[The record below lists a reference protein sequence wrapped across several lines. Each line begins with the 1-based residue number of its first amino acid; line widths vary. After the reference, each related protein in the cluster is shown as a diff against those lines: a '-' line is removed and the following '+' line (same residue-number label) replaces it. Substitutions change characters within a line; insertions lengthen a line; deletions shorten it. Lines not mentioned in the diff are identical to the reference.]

1 MKKNIKKIIPMVA
14 LATLMTTTVLASNVK
29 DEKNVVLTQQDQQ
42 QEKENQIFVNGEILQ
57 DANIIKENG
66 KTLMPVRAIFEKM
79 GYNVSYDPQTKT
91 VIMVKGP
98 SYITFSTTNDAYT
111 FARMAPQPLG
121 MPVVKDGVT
130 YVPVELFDL
139 IGMEYELT
147 EQNVLYVG
155 DKEED
160 FRQKQIII
168 TDINEDKN
176 QITINDPE
184 KGQVILNVEDLEIKF
199 DTDIKQ
205 LMVGQALQVE
215 YGDIMTS
222 SQPPINVPKSVTV
235 VNKLSYGT
243 VLNVEK
249 DEQNNTKILF
259 NDEEK
264 GEVMLVLAPDFK
276 VEFKTDDNQL
286 EKGQTLEVVLPDAMT
301 MSIPPMG
308 NPKSVAVVK
317 SSSDKNTEYKTEETE
332 ETENTI
338 KGSASIKS
346 VDKENNQILVTD
358 EKLGEVVL
366 NLHDDVVIEN
376 KNGEALKQDSLTKE
390 GQKLEVEYS
399 PIMTRSMP
407 PVNNPVKIVVLD

>member
-14 LATLMTTTVLASNVK
+14 LATLMTTTVFASDVK
-29 DEKNVVLTQQDQQ
+29 DETVTVVAQQ
-42 QEKENQIFVNGEILQ
+42 QEQKENQIFVNGEILQ
-57 DANIIKENG
+57 DANIIKENN
-66 KTLMPVRAIFEKM
+66 KTLIPVRAIFEKM
-79 GYNVSYDPQTKT
+79 GYKVSYDPQTKIIT
-91 VIMVKGP
+91 MVNGA

-121 MPVVKDGVT
+121 MPVVKEGVT

-155 DKEED
+155 NNEDD

-168 TDINEDKN
+168 TNINEDAS
-176 QITINDPE
+176 QITVNDPE
-184 KGQVILNVEDLEIKF
+184 KGEVVLNVKDLEIKF

-235 VNKLSYGT
+235 VNKLYYGT
-243 VLNVEK
+243 VLSVEK
-249 DEQNNTKILF
+249 DEQNNTKVLF
-259 NDEEK
+259 NDEK
-264 GEVMLVLAPDFK
+264 MGEVMLVLSPDFK
-276 VEFKTDDNQL
+276 VEFKTDDKQL

-308 NPKSVAVVK
+308 SPKSVVVVK
-317 SSSDKNTEYKTEETE
+317 SASNENTEDEKE
-332 ETENTI
+332 ETENTQDTI
-338 KGSASIKS
+338 KGNATIKS

-358 EKLGEVVL
+358 EKLGDVVL
-366 NLHDDVVIEN
+366 NLNNGVVIEN
-376 KNGEALKQDSLTKE
+376 EKGEALTQDSLTKQ

-399 PIMTRSMP
+399 PIMTRSLP
-407 PVNNPVKIVVLD
+407 PVNNPVKIVVLN

>member
-42 QEKENQIFVNGEILQ
+42 EKENQIFVNGEILQ
-57 DANIIKENG
+57 DANIIKEG
-66 KTLMPVRAIFEKM
+66 DKTLMPVRAIFEKM

-155 DKEED
+155 QNEDD

-168 TDINEDKN
+168 TDINEDN
-176 QITINDPE
+176 SQITINDPE
-184 KGQVILNVEDLEIKF
+184 KGQVILNVKDLEIKF

-249 DEQNNTKILF
+249 DEQNNTKVLF

-276 VEFKTDDNQL
+276 VEFKTDDKQL

-308 NPKSVAVVK
+308 NPKSVVVVK
-317 SSSDKNTEYKTEETE
+317 SASNENVEETE

-338 KGSASIKS
+338 KGNASIKS

-358 EKLGEVVL
+358 EKLGDVVL
-366 NLHDDVVIEN
+366 NLHNDVVIEN
-376 KNGEALKQDSLTKE
+376 KNGESLKQDSLTKE

>member
-14 LATLMTTTVLASNVK
+14 LATLMTTTVFASNTK
-29 DEKNVVLTQQDQQ
+29 DETVTVVAQQ
-42 QEKENQIFVNGEILQ
+42 QKQENQIFVNGEILQ
-57 DANIIKENG
+57 DANIIKENN
-66 KTLMPVRAIFEKM
+66 KTLIPARAIFEKM
-79 GYNVSYDPQTKT
+79 GYKVSYEPQTKIIT
-91 VIMVKGP
+91 MVNGA

-121 MPVVKDGVT
+121 MPVVKEGVT

-139 IGMEYELT
+139 IGMEYKLT

-155 DKEED
+155 NNEED

-168 TDINEDKN
+168 TNISEDEN
-176 QITINDPE
+176 QITVNDPE
-184 KGQVILNVEDLEIKF
+184 KGEVILNVKDLEIKF

-249 DEQNNTKILF
+249 DEQNNTKVLF
-259 NDEEK
+259 NDEQI

-276 VEFKTDDNQL
+276 VEFKTDDKQL

-308 NPKSVAVVK
+308 NPKSVVVVK
-317 SSSDKNTEYKTEETE
+317 SASNENTEDVKE

-338 KGSASIKS
+338 KSNATIKS
-346 VDKENNQILVTD
+346 VDKENNKILVTD
-358 EKLGEVVL
+358 EKLGDVVL
-366 NLHDDVVIEN
+366 NLHDDVIIEN
-376 KNGEALKQDSLTKE
+376 KNGEALTQDSLTKQ

-399 PIMTRSMP
+399 PIMTRSIP
-407 PVNNPVKIVVLD
+407 PINNPVKIVVLN

>member
-14 LATLMTTTVLASNVK
+14 LATLMTTTVFASDVK
-29 DEKNVVLTQQDQQ
+29 DETVTVVAQQ
-42 QEKENQIFVNGEILQ
+42 QEQKENQIFVNGEILQ
-57 DANIIKENG
+57 DANIIKENN
-66 KTLMPVRAIFEKM
+66 KTLIPVRAIFEKM
-79 GYNVSYDPQTKT
+79 GYKVSYDPQTKIIT
-91 VIMVKGP
+91 MVNGA

-121 MPVVKDGVT
+121 MPVVKEGVT

-155 DKEED
+155 NNEDD

-168 TDINEDKN
+168 TNINEDAS
-176 QITINDPE
+176 QITVNDPE
-184 KGQVILNVEDLEIKF
+184 KGEVVLNVKDLEIKF

-243 VLNVEK
+243 VLSVEK
-249 DEQNNTKILF
+249 DEQNNTKVLF
-259 NDEEK
+259 NDEK
-264 GEVMLVLAPDFK
+264 MGEVMLVLSPDFK
-276 VEFKTDDNQL
+276 VEFKTDDKQL

-308 NPKSVAVVK
+308 SPKSVVVVK
-317 SSSDKNTEYKTEETE
+317 SASNENTEDEKE
-332 ETENTI
+332 ETENTQDTI
-338 KGSASIKS
+338 KGNATIKS

-358 EKLGEVVL
+358 EKLGDVVL
-366 NLHDDVVIEN
+366 NLNNGVVIEN
-376 KNGEALKQDSLTKE
+376 EKGEALTQDSLTKQ

-399 PIMTRSMP
+399 PIMTRSLP
-407 PVNNPVKIVVLD
+407 PVNNPVKIVVLN

>member
-14 LATLMTTTVLASNVK
+14 LATLMTTTVFASDVK
-29 DEKNVVLTQQDQQ
+29 DETVTVVAQQ
-42 QEKENQIFVNGEILQ
+42 QEQKENQIFVNGEILQ
-57 DANIIKENG
+57 DANIIKENN
-66 KTLMPVRAIFEKM
+66 KTLIPVRAIFEKM
-79 GYNVSYDPQTKT
+79 GYKVSYDPQTKIIT
-91 VIMVKGP
+91 MVNGA

-121 MPVVKDGVT
+121 MPVVKEGVT

-155 DKEED
+155 NNEDD

-168 TDINEDKN
+168 TNINEDAS
-176 QITINDPE
+176 QITVNDPE
-184 KGQVILNVEDLEIKF
+184 KGEVVLNVKDLEIKF

-243 VLNVEK
+243 VLSVEK
-249 DEQNNTKILF
+249 DEQNNTKVLF
-259 NDEEK
+259 NDEK
-264 GEVMLVLAPDFK
+264 MGEFMLVLSPDFK
-276 VEFKTDDNQL
+276 VEFKTDDKQL

-308 NPKSVAVVK
+308 SPKSVVVVK
-317 SSSDKNTEYKTEETE
+317 SASNENTEDEKE
-332 ETENTI
+332 ETENTQDTI
-338 KGSASIKS
+338 KGNATIKS

-358 EKLGEVVL
+358 EKLGDVVL
-366 NLHDDVVIEN
+366 NLNNGVVIEN
-376 KNGEALKQDSLTKE
+376 EKGEALTQDSLTKQ

-399 PIMTRSMP
+399 PIMTRSLP
-407 PVNNPVKIVVLD
+407 PVNNPVKIVVLN